1 MKGNGVH
8 EQKGQALD
16 LGPYWLVVPLLEG
29 AVIPALLHA
38 G

>member
-1 MKGNGVH
+1 MKGDGLH